1 MRSLSLFVFIQQLLI
16 LSTYYVIRIV
26 LGSGDIAVTKTDK
39 ISFLTELTSQG
50 QPYTKQV
57 SKIHSVLDS
66 DKCCEKVVSKP
77 RKGNRESG
85 SAI

>member
-1 MRSLSLFVFIQQLLI
+1 MLI
-16 LSTYYVIRIV
+16 LGTYYVICIV

-39 ISFLTELTSQG
+39 ISFPIEPTSQG

-57 SKIHSVLDS
+57 SKIHSVLDGG
-66 DKCCEKVVSKP
+66 KCCEKVVSKP
-77 RKGNRESG
+77 RKGNREWG